1 MYESI
6 KDIIEKGN
14 YELADILEKINT
26 VWLKS
31 YISKEEMEELET
43 LARTNANAENSYA
56 PLQKQIN
63 NIYTELDS
71 IKSRLT
77 VLEGTEEPTEP
88 VEEYSEYIQPTG
100 AHDAYNSGRKI
111 IFNGEK
117 YICKIDGC
125 VWDPITYP
133 EAWEKVVENTEES
146 EVEE

>member
-1 MYESI
+1 M
-6 KDIIEKGN
+6 DN
-14 YELADILEKINT
+14 
-26 VWLKS
+26 
-31 YISKEEMEELET
+31 
-43 LARTNANAENSYA
+43 LARENANAENSYA
-56 PLQKQIN
+56 TIQEQIN
-63 NIYTELDS
+63 NIYTIIDEIQADIKEL
-71 IKSRLT
+71 KG
-77 VLEGTEEPTEP
+77 EEEPIEP